1 MNCSFPKSEY
11 TECFTNTCAVLCLVA
26 QSCPTLWDPMNCSPP
41 GFSVDGI
48 LQSRIL
54 EWIAILFS
62 SGSSQPRDRPRS
74 PADSLPFELQE
85 VLQLSD
91 SPLFLLLHNKKML
104 TYLRPHLHPHA
115 AKKYISATKDLFRM
129 HSA

>member
-1 MNCSFPKSEY
+1 MNCS
-11 TECFTNTCAVLCLVA
+11 L
-26 QSCPTLWDPMNCSPP
+26 P

-91 SPLFLLLHNKKML
+91 SFLFLLLHNKML
-104 TYLRPHLHPHA
+104 TSLRPHLHPHA
-115 AKKYISATKDLFRM
+115 PKKYISATKDLFRM
-129 HSA
+129 HSALGITRDYK